1 MAAAATAKATEEMV
15 AALDE
20 ETLALMGISS
30 AATAAPVAVG
40 AEWETFK
47 ENVRPLKR
55 GRDVSKLNHALKAHA
70 DPVQRAALLET
81 RKYVAFS
88 TLSPSNWGK
97 KSCGFVWSEFLDLGP
112 GSLGRRQVAAVMQFV
127 MCVHRSVDLPDPGR

>member
-1 MAAAATAKATEEMV
+1 MAAAEATAKAAEEMV
-15 AALDE
+15 ATLDE
-20 ETLALMGISS
+20 ETLALMGLSSS
-30 AATAAPVAVG
+30 AATAPPPVAVG

-70 DPVQRAALLET
+70 DPAQRAALLEA

-88 TLSPSNWGK
+88 SLHPFAQQLGKNLCFLFFALDFFIWG
-97 KSCGFVWSEFLDLGP
+97 LDLWGADK
-112 GSLGRRQVAAVMQFV
+112 LLQ
-127 MCVHRSVDLPDPGR
+127 

>member
-1 MAAAATAKATEEMV
+1 MAAAAATAKAAEDMV

-20 ETLALMGISS
+20 ETLALMEISS

-55 GRDVSKLNHALKAHA
+55 GRDVAKLNHALKAHA
-70 DPVQRAALLET
+70 DPAQRAALLEA

-97 KSCGFVWSEFLDLGP
+97 KVVVLFGLNFLIWASGEETSCCSNAIYLVYSSFG
-112 GSLGRRQVAAVMQFV
+112 
-127 MCVHRSVDLPDPGR
+127 

>member
-1 MAAAATAKATEEMV
+1 MAAAAAAATAKAAEEMV
-15 AALDE
+15 EVLDE
-20 ETLALMGISS
+20 ETLALMGVSS

-70 DPVQRAALLET
+70 DPAQRAALLET
-81 RKYVAFS
+81 RKCV
-88 TLSPSNWGK
+88 
-97 KSCGFVWSEFLDLGP
+97 GFVWSEFLDLGP
-112 GSLGRRQVAAVMQFV
+112 GSLEETSCCSNANCHVCSSFG
-127 MCVHRSVDLPDPGR
+127 